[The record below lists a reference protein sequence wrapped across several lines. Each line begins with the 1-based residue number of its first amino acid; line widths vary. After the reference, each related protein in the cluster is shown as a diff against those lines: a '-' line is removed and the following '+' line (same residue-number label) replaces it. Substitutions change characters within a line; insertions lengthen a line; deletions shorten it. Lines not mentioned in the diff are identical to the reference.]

1 VACNVV
7 FLLPYIYWWP
17 VTLFSSFL
25 TFIGG
30 RRKTTLQATNKCK
43 EGGKQRYS
51 PPINVRKEENNVT
64 GHQYWWPV
72 TLFSSF
78 LTLIGGL

>member
-1 VACNVV
+1 MLQATNKCKEGGKQRYRPPITLREEENNVINVV

-30 RRKTTLQATNKCK
+30 L
-43 EGGKQRYS
+43 
-51 PPINVRKEENNVT
+51 
-64 GHQYWWPV
+64 
-72 TLFSSF
+72 
-78 LTLIGGL
+78 

>member
-7 FLLPYIYWWP
+7 FLLPYIYWWS

-25 TFIGG
+25 T
-30 RRKTTLQATNKCK
+30 
-43 EGGKQRYS
+43 GGKQRYR

-64 GHQYWWPV
+64 GLQ
-72 TLFSSF
+72 
-78 LTLIGGL
+78 

>member
-7 FLLPYIYWWP
+7 F
-17 VTLFSSFL
+17 
-25 TFIGG
+25 
-30 RRKTTLQATNKCK
+30 R
-43 EGGKQRYS
+43 

-64 GHQYWWPV
+64 GHQEMKGRSKTTLQTTNKCKGGGKQRYRPPISVRKEGPV

-78 LTLIGGL
+78 LTSIGGL